1 MNTNLE
7 VVELKEASAKPT
19 PPKQSSFAVRFLTAF
34 FVYLIFFLIPVY
46 VGFGVDIKN
55 MAGVV
60 LPSILFSALMAFGGT
75 DK

>member
-1 MNTNLE
+1 MNNNFEGVTF
-7 VVELKEASAKPT
+7 KEDAGKPDA
-19 PPKQSSFAVRFLTAF
+19 PKQSSFAVRFLIAF

-46 VGFGVDIKN
+46 VGFGVDVNN

-60 LPSILFSALMAFGGT
+60 LPSILFSALMALGGT

>member
-1 MNTNLE
+1 MTSNFEGVTF
-7 VVELKEASAKPT
+7 KEDAGKPDA
-19 PPKQSSFAVRFLTAF
+19 PKQSSFAVRFLIAF

-60 LPSILFSALMAFGGT
+60 LPSILFSALMALGGT